1 SVIDKVK
8 SWGSN
13 LIKTGT
19 DAAKNSFNNI
29 IDCFKKLPWQILDI
43 GKSIVEGLWN
53 GITSMGDWLW
63 GNVTGFFGGLV
74 DGIKNTLGIHSPS
87 RVMRDE
93 VGKMLPAGAVLGV
106 RDAMPK
112 AIRQV
117 DGMFSGL
124 VSAMSPVSAR
134 VSPAGASGGI
144 NYGGISIVVNAAPGM
159 DENALVRRMEQRL
172 AEATRRKE

>member
-1 SVIDKVK
+1 MPQ
-8 SWGSN
+8 
-13 LIKTGT
+13 KTLSIT
-19 DAAKNSFNNI
+19 LSTR
-29 IDCFKKLPWQILDI
+29 FKKLPGQILEI

-134 VSPAGASGGI
+134 VSPAGTSGGI

-172 AEATRRKE
+172 AEATRRKEAVWR

>member
-1 SVIDKVK
+1 
-8 SWGSN
+8 
-13 LIKTGT
+13 
-19 DAAKNSFNNI
+19 
-29 IDCFKKLPWQILDI
+29 
-43 GKSIVEGLWN
+43 
-53 GITSMGDWLW
+53 M
-63 GNVTGFFGGLV
+63 
-74 DGIKNTLGIHSPS
+74 
-87 RVMRDE
+87 
-93 VGKMLPAGAVLGV
+93 LGV

-172 AEATRRKE
+172 AEATRRKEAVWG